1 MKPMGTVTGRRSM
14 SMISKTVAEIV
25 GVSKTKTRK
34 ATSDLCTFM
43 GIPHHSRSEISTII
57 SKFIKLYSA
66 RLLSPYWLML
76 LLGLLSYGKY
86 TAAYKIQK
94 YEEFVDKSLKSDLL
108 HATAQRD
115 KVFEQQKI
123 FADLRRN
130 IENLEKN
137 SVTSLRTLVNIGS
150 SRQLAVG
157 PVALVS
163 LLVSNVLGSVADSFS
178 EVYIELA
185 ILLALMFL
193 SVAQN
198 KLKSLT
204 MASQPRLQ
212 VLAASKNRISTLKG
226 FPYLP
231 VLEFSWPPFV
241 LGSVMLA
248 ILLVMKHLG
257 KSRKYLRFL
266 RAAGPLTAV
275 VLGTLFV
282 KIFHPPSISLMAN
295 KATEK
300 ASKNHKLKHLKRS
313 TQQISSHDATPHT
326 MPSITRTSNNT
337 HTNTAPHIRESF
349 DDVR

>member
-1 MKPMGTVTGRRSM
+1 
-14 SMISKTVAEIV
+14 
-25 GVSKTKTRK
+25 
-34 ATSDLCTFM
+34 
-43 GIPHHSRSEISTII
+43 
-57 SKFIKLYSA
+57 
-66 RLLSPYWLML
+66 ML

-137 SVTSLRTLVNIGS
+137 SVT
-150 SRQLAVG
+150 VG
-157 PVALVS
+157 IQKVGNFTGPYGWDTGVH
-163 LLVSNVLGSVADSFS
+163 NGT
-178 EVYIELA
+178 IE
-185 ILLALMFL
+185 FL

-231 VLEFSWPPFV
+231 VLEIAIDDPFLNAFKSSYICSFSVFSFFRSCSGAIPKPLNLTEVVFPFV
-241 LGSVMLA
+241 VFMAPFCIGISYACNTSCHETPGKIKEILA
-248 ILLVMKHLG
+248 ILESCRSSYSSSPGNTLCKNISPTINFFG
-257 KSRKYLRFL
+257 KNQMDEMCLDL
-266 RAAGPLTAV
+266 
-275 VLGTLFV
+275 
-282 KIFHPPSISLMAN
+282 
-295 KATEK
+295 
-300 ASKNHKLKHLKRS
+300 
-313 TQQISSHDATPHT
+313 
-326 MPSITRTSNNT
+326 
-337 HTNTAPHIRESF
+337 
-349 DDVR
+349 